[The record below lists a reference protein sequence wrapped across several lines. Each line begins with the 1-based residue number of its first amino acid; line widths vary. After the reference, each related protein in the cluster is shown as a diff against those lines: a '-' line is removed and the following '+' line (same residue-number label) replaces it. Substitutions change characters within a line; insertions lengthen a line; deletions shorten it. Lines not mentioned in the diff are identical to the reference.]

1 MLEGCNYA
9 IMLPMSPAWLFGQ
22 TLQDLC
28 SQNQARFTEAEARY
42 NRKKNRFP
50 DKLPCECTIHRC
62 LSYLYNVSSGI
73 LFDSKT
79 NEFLSFSLP
88 PSFPPLPLSLSL
100 FLSVFVSHLQLDDA
114 SCVRL
119 RSTPQPGSSYINA
132 SFVNVS
138 TACISFTA

>member
-1 MLEGCNYA
+1 MQSCCQCNLHGSLVRLYRTCA
-9 IMLPMSPAWLFGQ
+9 HRTRPGSLRLKHGTTERKTDSLTSFPVSVQSIGVCLTCIMYPQVFFLIQKLMNFSP
-22 TLQDLC
+22 
-28 SQNQARFTEAEARY
+28 S
-42 NRKKNRFP
+42 P
-50 DKLPCECTIHRC
+50 
-62 LSYLYNVSSGI
+62 
-73 LFDSKT
+73 
-79 NEFLSFSLP
+79 SLP
-88 PSFPPLPLSLSL
+88 PSPSLSLSL